1 VAPLTCRRTRP
12 TAAAAEEHHERLV
25 ADDGEPSAS
34 DRAVGFVLATA
45 SALIGLAPLLRGRAI
60 RPWALAVAAVLLL
73 AAIVRPRWLRPVNRA
88 WMAFGAVANAIVT
101 GVLMALMF
109 YLVITPLGWTLRWLG
124 RDLLRLRLEPTLR
137 SYWLERRPPGPPPET
152 MKNQF

>member
-1 VAPLTCRRTRP
+1 VASLFRRANPR
-12 TAAAAEEHHERLV
+12 ASAAEVHHEQLV
-25 ADDGEPSAS
+25 ADDGEVSAS
-34 DRAVGFVLATA
+34 DRAVGFVLGAA
-45 SALIGLAPLLRGRAI
+45 MAGVGLAPLVRGHAI
-60 RPWALAVAAVLLL
+60 RPWALAVGTLLFLAAV
-73 AAIVRPRWLRPVNRA
+73 IRPRWLRPVNRA

>member
-1 VAPLTCRRTRP
+1 MAPPTRRRP
-12 TAAAAEEHHERLV
+12 KTSAGEDHHERLV
-25 ADDGEPSAS
+25 ADDGEHSAS

-45 SALIGLAPLLRGRAI
+45 SALIGLAPLLRGHAV

-73 AAIVRPRWLRPVNRA
+73 AALVRPRWLRPVNRA
-88 WMAFGAVANAIVT
+88 WMGFGAVANAIVT
-101 GVLMALMF
+101 WVLMALMF
-109 YLVITPLGWTLRWLG
+109 YLVITPLGWALRWTG
-124 RDLLRLRLEPTLR
+124 RDLLRLRLDPALR